1 MINKTL
7 QKPLFSGHSTK
18 TPEKII
24 TNPTFIKWAGGK
36 TQLLEQFKKFFPK
49 EFNGYLEP
57 FVGSGA
63 VFFYIKQVY
72 NPDYVILSDNNEEL
86 INAYEVVRDNVDEL
100 IDILTQHKTRHSK
113 EYYYE
118 IRDLNPKVLNKI
130 EKAGRFIY
138 LNKTC
143 FNGLYRVNSKGKFNV
158 PFGRYK
164 NPSIVND
171 TKLKKASELLQNVE
185 LKVIPFEKIA
195 EYAEEHDFLYFDPP
209 YYPLSKTSNF
219 TSYTSD
225 SFTEED
231 QKRLAETYR
240 ILHEKGCKLMLS
252 NSDTPF
258 IKNLFNHGEFK
269 IEVVRAKRVINSD
282 ARIRGE
288 INEIVVLNY

>member
-1 MINKTL
+1 MV
-7 QKPLFSGHSTK
+7 
-18 TPEKII
+18 
-24 TNPTFIKWAGGK
+24 PTFVKWAGGK

-63 VFFYIKQVY
+63 VFFYIKEKY
-72 NPDYVILSDNNEEL
+72 NPDYVFLSDNNEEL
-86 INAYEVVRDNVDEL
+86 INTYEVVRDNVDEL
-100 IDILTQHKTRHSK
+100 IDVLLQHKNNHSK
-113 EYYYE
+113 DYYYE
-118 IRDLNPKVLNKI
+118 IRDLETKTLNKV

-164 NPSIVND
+164 NPGIVNE
-171 TKLKKASELLQNVE
+171 TRLKKASELLQGVE
-185 LKVIPFEKIA
+185 LKAMSFENIT
-195 EYAEEHDFLYFDPP
+195 EYAKENDFIYFDPP

-219 TSYTSD
+219 TSYTSN
-225 SFTEED
+225 SFTEND
-231 QKRLAETYR
+231 QKRLAKVYKV
-240 ILHEKGCKLMLS
+240 LHERGCKLMLS

-258 IKNLFNHGEFK
+258 IKSLFNHGEFK

-282 ARIRGE
+282 ARKRGE
-288 INEIVVLNY
+288 INELLVLNY